1 MAKIKV
7 VTDSTAYIAKEYAEK
22 ENVTV
27 VQLNY
32 MFGDETGKEPFP
44 GEFND
49 FFEKLSTTKLFPTTS
64 QPSAGEF
71 YNAFSQAFK
80 EGYEDIIVILLSAK
94 LSGTYNSAI
103 LAKNMLDDKRI
114 TVIDSQN
121 AAANMKFLVEDAVNM
136 AKEGRTSEEIVKHL
150 EKRKQEMKIF
160 LTTDTLEYLS
170 RGGRLSSVQATVGN
184 ILNIKP
190 VIQLEEG
197 ELKLLE
203 KMRGKQKAISS
214 IINKVPKDVQ
224 RIGICH
230 ILDYEFAEKMNTM
243 LGEKFPHAEIT
254 IDELG
259 PVIGSH
265 LGPKGIGICFY

>member
-1 MAKIKV
+1 MNKIKI
-7 VTDSTAYIAKEYAEK
+7 VTDSTAYITKEYAEK
-22 ENVTV
+22 ENITI

-32 MFGDETGKEPFP
+32 MFGDELSKEPFP
-44 GEFND
+44 GEFDD
-49 FFEKLSTTKLFPTTS
+49 FFKKLSTTKLFPTTS

-71 YNAFSQAFK
+71 YNAFDAAFK

-94 LSGTYNSAI
+94 LSGTYNSAMV
-103 LAKNMLDDKRI
+103 AKNMLSDKKI

-121 AAANMKFLVEDAVNM
+121 AAANMKFLVEDAVHM
-136 AKEGRTSEEIVKHL
+136 AKDGKTREEIVEHL
-150 EKRKQEMKIF
+150 EARKKNMKIY

-190 VIQLEEG
+190 IIQLENG

-203 KMRGKQKAISS
+203 KIRGKQKAITS
-214 IINKVPKDVQ
+214 IISKVPSDVQ
-224 RIGICH
+224 KIGICH
-230 ILDYEFAEKMNTM
+230 ILDYEFAEKMDST
-243 LGEKFPHAEIT
+243 LKEKFPHATIT

>member
-1 MAKIKV
+1 MTKIKI
-7 VTDSTAYIAKEYAEK
+7 VTDSTAYITKEYAEK
-22 ENVTV
+22 ENITI

-44 GEFND
+44 GEFDD
-49 FFEKLSTTKLFPTTS
+49 FFKKLSTTKLFPTTS

-71 YNAFSQAFK
+71 YNAFDEAFR
-80 EGYEDIIVILLSAK
+80 EGYDDIIVILLSAK
-94 LSGTYNSAI
+94 LSGTYNSAMV
-103 LAKNMLDDKRI
+103 AKNMFSNKRI

-121 AAANMKFLVEDAVNM
+121 AAANMKFLVEDAVHM
-136 AKEGRTSEEIVKHL
+136 AKDGITSEEIVEHL
-150 EKRKQEMKIF
+150 ETKKRNMKIY

-190 VIQLEEG
+190 VIQLEDG

-203 KMRGKQKAISS
+203 KIRGKQKAITS
-214 IINKVPKDVQ
+214 IISKVPSDVQ
-224 RIGICH
+224 KIGICH
-230 ILDYEFAEKMNTM
+230 ILDYEFAEKMNVA
-243 LGEKFPHAEIT
+243 LKEKFPHAIIT